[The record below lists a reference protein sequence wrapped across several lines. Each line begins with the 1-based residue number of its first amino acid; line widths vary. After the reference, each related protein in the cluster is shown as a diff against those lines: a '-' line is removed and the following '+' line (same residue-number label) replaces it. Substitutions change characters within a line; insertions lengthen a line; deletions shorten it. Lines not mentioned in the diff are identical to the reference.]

1 MNKSFTLIEIL
12 VVIVVIGVLSAF
24 ILVGMS
30 SITSSANIA
39 KTQAFLNSIN
49 NSLLLGRMSQWK
61 LDETGTTTTTID
73 SWGTNNG
80 ALTNFVFTDAN
91 SGWRTGS
98 QCVSGGCLSL
108 DGINDYIDCG
118 AGSISSLN
126 MGTGNFSLSIW
137 IKGDTSVAYTQLITK
152 ANNIWKL
159 AVGWEGYEL
168 CLSNRRYN
176 LNISDGT
183 NGNVDLQN
191 PGNTTLLNNVWYNIL
206 VSYTHGVGWTYY
218 LNGVTDGAV
227 SKTNIENINST
238 YSLKFNMN
246 GSNYFNGLIDDIRI
260 YNQAIST
267 SEINQNYFVGINKLL
282 KNNGIAL
289 DEFNQR
295 LVELKNNIGSVD

>member
-1 MNKSFTLIEIL
+1 
-12 VVIVVIGVLSAF
+12 
-24 ILVGMS
+24 
-30 SITSSANIA
+30 
-39 KTQAFLNSIN
+39 
-49 NSLLLGRMSQWK
+49 
-61 LDETGTTTTTID
+61 
-73 SWGTNNG
+73 
-80 ALTNFVFTDAN
+80 
-91 SGWRTGS
+91 
-98 QCVSGGCLSL
+98 
-108 DGINDYIDCG
+108 
-118 AGSISSLN
+118 
-126 MGTGNFSLSIW
+126 
-137 IKGDTSVAYTQLITK
+137 
-152 ANNIWKL
+152 
-159 AVGWEGYEL
+159 
-168 CLSNRRYN
+168 
-176 LNISDGT
+176 
-183 NGNVDLQN
+183 
-191 PGNTTLLNNVWYNIL
+191 